1 MTIGQAG
8 PADLARAIRG
18 AATTA
23 GATSTAVRGSD
34 WRIGVVTAVGAGT
47 VDVGQIR
54 ARRLDSYTLPAVGD
68 SIVITQ
74 NSAGNW
80 LAIGRTAA
88 NDSGVW
94 NTLTL
99 ASGYTNPGHGY
110 TAAWMREGKRIWLR
124 GRIGPTSGSIS
135 SGATIATLPT
145 SIRPAGGIDVGWASP
160 RGQISTGPSLTRC
173 EITPAGVLR
182 IYEGFSLPTWISLDN
197 VTYTTD

>member
-1 MTIGQAG
+1 MSSSIRQAT
-8 PADLARAIRG
+8 PADLAHAMVG

-23 GATSTAVRGSD
+23 GATSTAVRGAD
-34 WRIGVVTAVGAGT
+34 WRLGIVTAVGAGT

-54 ARRLDSYTLPAVGD
+54 ARRLDSYTLPTVGD
-68 SIVITQ
+68 QIVITQ

-124 GRIGPTSGSIS
+124 GRIGKASGTIAN
-135 SGATIATLPT
+135 GATICTLPA
-145 SIRPAGGIDVGWASP
+145 SIRPAG
-160 RGQISTGPSLTRC
+160 
-173 EITPAGVLR
+173 
-182 IYEGFSLPTWISLDN
+182 
-197 VTYTTD
+197 VTAA

>member
-8 PADLARAIRG
+8 PADLARAIAG

-23 GATSTAVRGSD
+23 GATSTAVRGAD
-34 WRIGVVTAVGAGT
+34 WRLGVVTAVGAGT

-68 SIVITQ
+68 QIVITQ

-94 NTLTL
+94 TTLSL
-99 ASGYTNPGHGY
+99 ASGFVNPGHGY

-124 GRIGPTSGSIS
+124 GRIGRTSGTIAN
-135 SGATIATLPT
+135 GATICTLPA
-145 SIRPAGGIDVGWASP
+145 SIRPSGSALVGWAAPRNANVSP
-160 RGQISTGPSLTRC
+160 AVVRV
-173 EITPAGVLR
+173 EILDTGVLR
-182 IYEGFSLPTWISLDN
+182 TYESSNPPEWISLDG